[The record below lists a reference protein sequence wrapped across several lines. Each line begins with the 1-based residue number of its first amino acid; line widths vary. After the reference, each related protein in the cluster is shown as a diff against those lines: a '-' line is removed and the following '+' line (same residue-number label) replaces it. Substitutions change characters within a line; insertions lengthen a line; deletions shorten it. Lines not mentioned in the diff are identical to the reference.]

1 MDCHQRGFVGIYTYV
16 KLISMARI
24 HENLTELVGH
34 TPLLHLSRLS
44 QAWGIDPDTHVLAK
58 LEYFNPGGSV
68 KDRVA
73 LNMILDAE
81 RRGMLRPGGT
91 IIEPTS
97 GNTGVGLAWISRV
110 RGYEAVIVMPDTM
123 SQERQQLLRAA
134 GARIVL
140 TPGIEGMAGA
150 IAEAERLNRSIPGSV
165 ILGQFSNPANPEAHV
180 LSTAQEIWEDT
191 DGQVDILVA
200 TVGTGGTL
208 CGTARGLKA
217 HNPQLLSIAVEPQES
232 PLLSGGIA
240 SPHGIQGIGANF
252 IPENYDPIVVD
263 RIMQVSTEQAMQT
276 GRELSRH
283 EGLITGISSGAAV
296 HAALTYALTP
306 EAKGKAIVVVLPDT
320 GERYL
325 STELYRR

>member
-1 MDCHQRGFVGIYTYV
+1 
-16 KLISMARI
+16 MARI

-44 QAWGIDPDTHVLAK
+44 QAWGIDPSTRVLAK

-81 RRGMLRPGGT
+81 QRGMLRPGGT

-97 GNTGVGLAWISRV
+97 GNTGVGLSWISRV

-134 GARIVL
+134 GARLVL

-150 IAEAERLNRSIPGSV
+150 IAEAELLRDSTPNSI
-165 ILGQFSNPANPEAHV
+165 ILGQFSNPANPEAHS
-180 LSTAQEIWEDT
+180 LTTAQEIWDDT
-191 DGQVDILVA
+191 DGNVDFLVA
-200 TVGTGGTL
+200 GVGTGGTL
-208 CGTARGLKA
+208 CGTSRQLKVL
-217 HNPQLLSIAVEPQES
+217 NPRLQAIAVEPAES
-232 PLLSGGIA
+232 PLLSGGTP

-252 IPENYDPIVVD
+252 VPQNYDSTVVD
-263 RIMQVSTEQAMQT
+263 HIIQVSMEQAMHVA
-276 GRELSRH
+276 RELSHH
-283 EGLITGISSGAAV
+283 EGLIVGISSGAAI
-296 HAALTYALTP
+296 HAALQLALTP
-306 EAKGKAIVVVLPDT
+306 EAQGKCIVAVLPDT

-325 STELYRR
+325 STGMF

>member
-1 MDCHQRGFVGIYTYV
+1 MAKIY
-16 KLISMARI
+16 
-24 HENLTELVGH
+24 NDLTELVGH
-34 TPLLHLSRLS
+34 TPLLHLQRLS
-44 QAWGIDPDTHVLAK
+44 AHYGIDESTRVLAK

-81 RRGMLRPGGT
+81 RRGVLKPGGT

-110 RGYEAVIVMPDTM
+110 RGYQAIIVMPDTM

-134 GARIVL
+134 GAQVVL
-140 TPGIEGMAGA
+140 TPGTEGMAGA
-150 IAEAERLNRSIPGSV
+150 IAEAERLHESTPHSV

-180 LSTAQEIWEDT
+180 LTTAHEIWDDT
-191 DGQVDILVA
+191 DGQVNVLVA

-217 HNPQLLSIAVEPQES
+217 HNPQLLSIAVEPAES
-232 PLLSGGIA
+232 PLLSGGTP

-252 IPENYDPIVVD
+252 VPQNYDPTVVD
-263 RIMQVSTEQAMQT
+263 SIMPVSTEQAMRVA
-276 GRELSRH
+276 RELSHH
-283 EGLITGISSGAAV
+283 EGLIVGISSGAAI
-296 HAALTYALTP
+296 HAALQLALTP
-306 EAKGKAIVVVLPDT
+306 EAQGKCIVAVLPDT

-325 STELYRR
+325 STELYGG

>member
-1 MDCHQRGFVGIYTYV
+1 MERIY
-16 KLISMARI
+16 
-24 HENLTELVGH
+24 ENLTELVGH

-44 QAWGIDPDTHVLAK
+44 QAWGIDPSTRVLAK

-81 RRGMLRPGGT
+81 RRGKLRPGGT

-134 GARIVL
+134 GARLVL
-140 TPGIEGMAGA
+140 TPGMEGMAGA
-150 IAEAERLNRSIPGSV
+150 IAKAERLNKTIPGSV

-180 LSTAQEIWEDT
+180 LTTAQEIWEDT

-208 CGTARGLKA
+208 CGTSRGLKT

-232 PLLSGGIA
+232 PLLSGGTA

-252 IPENYDPIVVD
+252 IPENYDPTVVD

-306 EAKGKAIVVVLPDT
+306 EAKGKTIVVVLPDT

-325 STELYRR
+325 STELYG

>member
-1 MDCHQRGFVGIYTYV
+1 
-16 KLISMARI
+16 MARI
-24 HENLTELVGH
+24 FDNLTQLVGG
-34 TPLLHLSRLS
+34 TPLLHLARLS
-44 QAWGIDPDTHVLAK
+44 AHYGIDENTRVLAK

-81 RRGMLRPGGT
+81 RRGVLKPGGT

-110 RGYEAVIVMPDTM
+110 RGYQAIIVMPDTM

-134 GARIVL
+134 GAQVVL
-140 TPGIEGMAGA
+140 TPGTEGMAGA
-150 IAEAERLNRSIPGSV
+150 IAEAERLHESTSNSV

-180 LSTAQEIWEDT
+180 ITTAQEIWDDT
-191 DGQVDILVA
+191 DGQVDVLIA

-232 PLLSGGIA
+232 PLLSGGTA
-240 SPHGIQGIGANF
+240 SLHGIQGIGANF

-263 RIMQVSTEQAMQT
+263 RIMQVTTEQAMQT

-306 EAKGKAIVVVLPDT
+306 EAKGKTIVVVLPDT

-325 STELYRR
+325 STPLYG

>member
-1 MDCHQRGFVGIYTYV
+1 
-16 KLISMARI
+16 MARI

-44 QAWGIDPDTHVLAK
+44 ARYGIDESTRVLAK

-81 RRGMLRPGGT
+81 RRGVLKPGGT

-110 RGYEAVIVMPDTM
+110 RGYQAIIVMPDTM

-134 GARIVL
+134 GARLVL
-140 TPGIEGMAGA
+140 TPGAEGMTAA
-150 IAEAERLNRSIPGSV
+150 IAEAERLRDSIPNSV

-180 LSTAQEIWEDT
+180 LSTAQEIWDDT
-191 DGQVDILVA
+191 DGQVDVLVA

-217 HNPQLLSIAVEPQES
+217 HNPQLLSIAVEPAES
-232 PLLSGGIA
+232 PLLTGGTP

-252 IPENYDPIVVD
+252 VPQNYDPTVVD
-263 RIMQVSTEQAMQT
+263 SIMPVSTEQAMRVA
-276 GRELSRH
+276 RELSHH
-283 EGLITGISSGAAV
+283 EGLIVGISSGAAI
-296 HAALTYALTP
+296 HATLQLALTP
-306 EAKGKAIVVVLPDT
+306 EAQGKCIVAVLPDT

-325 STELYRR
+325 STGVY

>member
-1 MDCHQRGFVGIYTYV
+1 MAKIYN
-16 KLISMARI
+16 
-24 HENLTELVGH
+24 NLTQLVGG
-34 TPLLHLSRLS
+34 TPLLHLARLS
-44 QAWGIDPDTHVLAK
+44 AYYGIDESTRVLAK

-81 RRGMLRPGGT
+81 RRGVLSPGGT

-110 RGYEAVIVMPDTM
+110 RGYQAIIVMPDTM

-134 GARIVL
+134 GAQVVL
-140 TPGIEGMAGA
+140 TSGIEGMSGS
-150 IAEAERLNRSIPGSV
+150 IAEAERLKQSIPGSV
-165 ILGQFSNPANPEAHV
+165 ILGQFSNPSNPEAHV
-180 LSTAQEIWEDT
+180 LTTAQEIWNDT
-191 DGQVDILVA
+191 DGKVDVLVA

-217 HNPQLLSIAVEPQES
+217 HNPQLLAIAVEPAES
-232 PLLSGGIA
+232 PLLSGGTP

-252 IPENYDPIVVD
+252 IPDNYDPSVVD
-263 RIMQVSTEQAMQT
+263 CIVQVTSEQAVGVMC
-276 GRELSRH
+276 ELSKY
-283 EGLITGISSGAAV
+283 EGLIVGISSGAAL
-296 HAALTYALTP
+296 HAALQLALTP
-306 EAKGKAIVVVLPDT
+306 EAQGKCIVAVLPDT

-325 STELYRR
+325 STGVY

>member
-1 MDCHQRGFVGIYTYV
+1 MAKIY
-16 KLISMARI
+16 SD
-24 HENLTELVGH
+24 LTELVGH
-34 TPLLHLSRLS
+34 TPLLHLQRLS
-44 QAWGIDPDTHVLAK
+44 AHYGIDESTRVLAK

-81 RRGMLRPGGT
+81 RRGVLKHGGT

-110 RGYEAVIVMPDTM
+110 RGYQAIIVMPDTM

-134 GARIVL
+134 GAQVVL
-140 TPGIEGMAGA
+140 TPGTEGMAGA
-150 IAEAERLNRSIPGSV
+150 IAEAERLHESTPNSV
-165 ILGQFSNPANPEAHV
+165 ILGQFSNPANPEAHS
-180 LSTAQEIWEDT
+180 LTTAQEIWDDT
-191 DGQVDILVA
+191 DGQVDVLVA

-232 PLLSGGIA
+232 PLLSGGKA

-252 IPENYDPIVVD
+252 IPENYAPNVVD
-263 RIMQVSTEQAMQT
+263 RIMQVSTEEAMQM
-276 GRELSRH
+276 GRLLSHH

-296 HAALTYALTP
+296 HAALQLALTP
-306 EAKGKAIVVVLPDT
+306 EAQGKCIVAVLPDT

-325 STELYRR
+325 STGVY

>member
-1 MDCHQRGFVGIYTYV
+1 MERIY
-16 KLISMARI
+16 
-24 HENLTELVGH
+24 ENLTELVGH

-44 QAWGIDPDTHVLAK
+44 QAWGIDPSTRVLAK

-110 RGYEAVIVMPDTM
+110 RGYEAVIVMPDVM

-134 GARIVL
+134 GARLVL
-140 TPGIEGMAGA
+140 TPGMEGMAGA
-150 IAEAERLNRSIPGSV
+150 IAEAERLNKTIPWSV
-165 ILGQFSNPANPEAHV
+165 ILGQFSNPANPESHV
-180 LSTAQEIWEDT
+180 LTTAQEIWEDT

-232 PLLSGGIA
+232 PLLSGGTA

-252 IPENYDPIVVD
+252 IPENYDPTVVD
-263 RIMQVSTEQAMQT
+263 RIMQISTEQAMQT
-276 GRELSRH
+276 GRELSCH

-325 STELYRR
+325 STELYG

>member
-1 MDCHQRGFVGIYTYV
+1 MERIY
-16 KLISMARI
+16 
-24 HENLTELVGH
+24 ENLTELVGH

-44 QAWGIDPDTHVLAK
+44 QAWGIDPSTRVLAK

-110 RGYEAVIVMPDTM
+110 RGYEAVIVMPDVM

-134 GARIVL
+134 GARLVL

-150 IAEAERLNRSIPGSV
+150 IAEAERLNRSIPWSV
-165 ILGQFSNPANPEAHV
+165 ILGQFSNPANPESHV
-180 LSTAQEIWEDT
+180 LTTAQEIWEDT

-232 PLLSGGIA
+232 PLLSGGTA

-252 IPENYDPIVVD
+252 IPENYDPTVVD
-263 RIMQVSTEQAMQT
+263 RIMQISTEQAMQT
-276 GRELSRH
+276 GRELSCH

-325 STELYRR
+325 STQLYG

>member
-1 MDCHQRGFVGIYTYV
+1 MERIY
-16 KLISMARI
+16 
-24 HENLTELVGH
+24 ENLTELVGH

-44 QAWGIDPDTHVLAK
+44 QAWGIDPSTRVLAK

-110 RGYEAVIVMPDTM
+110 RGYEAVIVMPDVM

-134 GARIVL
+134 GARLVL

-165 ILGQFSNPANPEAHV
+165 ILGQFSNPANPEAHS
-180 LSTAQEIWEDT
+180 LTTAQEIWDDT
-191 DGQVDILVA
+191 DGNVDFLVA
-200 TVGTGGTL
+200 GVGTGGTL
-208 CGTARGLKA
+208 CGTSRQLKVL
-217 HNPQLLSIAVEPQES
+217 NPRLQAIAVEPAES
-232 PLLSGGIA
+232 PLLSGGTP

-252 IPENYDPIVVD
+252 VPQNYDSTVVD
-263 RIMQVSTEQAMQT
+263 HIIQVSMEQAMHVA
-276 GRELSRH
+276 RELSHH
-283 EGLITGISSGAAV
+283 EGLIVGISSGAAI
-296 HAALTYALTP
+296 HAALQLALTP
-306 EAKGKAIVVVLPDT
+306 EAQGKCIVAVLPDT

-325 STELYRR
+325 STGMF

>member
-1 MDCHQRGFVGIYTYV
+1 
-16 KLISMARI
+16 MARI
-24 HENLTELVGH
+24 FNNLTQLVGG
-34 TPLLHLSRLS
+34 TPLLHLARLS
-44 QAWGIDPDTHVLAK
+44 AHYGIDENTRVLAK

-81 RRGMLRPGGT
+81 RRGVLQPGGT

-110 RGYEAVIVMPDTM
+110 RGYQAIIVMPDSM
-123 SQERQQLLRAA
+123 SHERQQLLRAA
-134 GARIVL
+134 GAQVVL
-140 TPGIEGMAGA
+140 TPGTEGMAGA
-150 IAEAERLNRSIPGSV
+150 IAEAERLHESTPNSV

-180 LSTAQEIWEDT
+180 LTTAQEIWDDT
-191 DGQVDILVA
+191 DGQVDVLVA

-232 PLLSGGIA
+232 PLLSGGKA

-252 IPENYDPIVVD
+252 IPENYAPNVVD
-263 RIMQVSTEQAMQT
+263 RVMQVSTEEAMQM
-276 GRELSRH
+276 GRLLSHH

-296 HAALTYALTP
+296 HAALAFALTP
-306 EAKGKAIVVVLPDT
+306 EAQGKTIVAVLPDT

-325 STELYRR
+325 STGVY

>member
-1 MDCHQRGFVGIYTYV
+1 MERIY
-16 KLISMARI
+16 
-24 HENLTELVGH
+24 ENLTELVGH

-44 QAWGIDPDTHVLAK
+44 QAWGIDPSTRVLAK

-110 RGYEAVIVMPDTM
+110 RGYEAVIVMPDVM

-134 GARIVL
+134 GARLVL

-150 IAEAERLNRSIPGSV
+150 IAEAERLNKTIPWSV
-165 ILGQFSNPANPEAHV
+165 ILGQFSNPANPESHV
-180 LSTAQEIWEDT
+180 LTTAQEIWEDT

-232 PLLSGGIA
+232 PLLSGGTA

-252 IPENYDPIVVD
+252 IPENYDPTMVD

-325 STELYRR
+325 STELYG

>member
-1 MDCHQRGFVGIYTYV
+1 MERIY
-16 KLISMARI
+16 
-24 HENLTELVGH
+24 ENLTELVGH

-44 QAWGIDPDTHVLAK
+44 QAWGIDPSTRVLAK

-123 SQERQQLLRAA
+123 SKERQQLLRAA
-134 GARIVL
+134 GARLVL
-140 TPGIEGMAGA
+140 TPGMEGMAGA
-150 IAEAERLNRSIPGSV
+150 IAEAECLNKTIPGSV

-180 LSTAQEIWEDT
+180 LTTAQEIWEDT

-208 CGTARGLKA
+208 CGTSRGLKT

-232 PLLSGGIA
+232 PLLSGGTA

-252 IPENYDPIVVD
+252 IPENYDPTMVD

-325 STELYRR
+325 STQLYG

>member
-1 MDCHQRGFVGIYTYV
+1 MERIY
-16 KLISMARI
+16 
-24 HENLTELVGH
+24 ENLTELVGH
-34 TPLLHLSRLS
+34 TPILHLSRLS
-44 QAWGIDPDTHVLAK
+44 QAWGINPSTRVLAK

-134 GARIVL
+134 GARLVL

-150 IAEAERLNRSIPGSV
+150 IAEAERLNKGIPGSV

-180 LSTAQEIWEDT
+180 LTTAQEIWEDT

-232 PLLSGGIA
+232 PLLSGGTA

-252 IPENYDPIVVD
+252 IPENYDPTVVD
-263 RIMQVSTEQAMQT
+263 RIMQISTEQAMQT
-276 GRELSRH
+276 GRELSCH

-325 STELYRR
+325 STQLYG

>member
-1 MDCHQRGFVGIYTYV
+1 MDNRKVYIQ
-16 KLISMARI
+16 MARI
-24 HENLTELVGH
+24 FDNLTQLVGG
-34 TPLLHLSRLS
+34 TPLLHLARLS
-44 QAWGIDPDTHVLAK
+44 AHYGIDENTRVLAK

-81 RRGMLRPGGT
+81 RRGVLKPGGT

-110 RGYEAVIVMPDTM
+110 RGYQAIIVMPDTM

-134 GARIVL
+134 GAQVVL
-140 TPGIEGMAGA
+140 TPGTEGMAGA
-150 IAEAERLNRSIPGSV
+150 IAEAERLHESTPNSV

-180 LSTAQEIWEDT
+180 LSTAQEIWDDT
-191 DGQVDILVA
+191 DGQVDVLVA

-232 PLLSGGIA
+232 PLLSGGTP

-252 IPENYDPIVVD
+252 VPQNYDPTVVD
-263 RIMQVSTEQAMQT
+263 SIMPVSTEQAMRVA
-276 GRELSRH
+276 RELSHH
-283 EGLITGISSGAAV
+283 EGLIVGISSGAAI
-296 HAALTYALTP
+296 HAALQLALTP
-306 EAKGKAIVVVLPDT
+306 EAQGKCIVAVLPDT

-325 STELYRR
+325 STGVY